1 MGKGCRRGGEVN
13 SPQQSCCQSLSPN
26 ENCIVC
32 WRSLFWILMLL
43 LEFDVVVVVVVI
55 FIHRLL
61 LLLLVIFFVM
71 LLLYL
76 LLFLLLLFCA
86 FAAFAFSGNFAGGS
100 SVCSQSLQRCFDY
113 EAASTFPPP
122 LLLCLPLLPLHPLA
136 PWGVCLLC
144 VHLYLVCIG
153 GVAFALLATSIKCNI
168 ELKRQTMVPLTF
180 ATSLSLS
187 LPSSLSLDF
196 CLFISLPF
204 LILLL
209 CVTHSQL
216 HSSLPLSTLDKACRF
231 TRMWRTHTST
241 HTHNT
246 HTHRRHTH
254 RVHHTETDSG

>member
-1 MGKGCRRGGEVN
+1 MN

-136 PWGVCLLC
+136 PLGRLFVVCSLVSC
-144 VHLYLVCIG
+144 LYRWRRFCFIG
-153 GVAFALLATSIKCNI
+153 DINKM
-168 ELKRQTMVPLTF
+168 Q
-180 ATSLSLS
+180 
-187 LPSSLSLDF
+187 
-196 CLFISLPF
+196 
-204 LILLL
+204 
-209 CVTHSQL
+209 H
-216 HSSLPLSTLDKACRF
+216 
-231 TRMWRTHTST
+231 
-241 HTHNT
+241 
-246 HTHRRHTH
+246 
-254 RVHHTETDSG
+254 